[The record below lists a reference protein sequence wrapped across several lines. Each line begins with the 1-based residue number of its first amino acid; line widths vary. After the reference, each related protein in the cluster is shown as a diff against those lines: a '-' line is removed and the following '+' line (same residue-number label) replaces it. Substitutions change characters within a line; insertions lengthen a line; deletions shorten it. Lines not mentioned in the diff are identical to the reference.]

1 MAMNGLQRVVWD
13 FAYLQATFP
22 PRKLQ
27 LLEGGTVMFDEGTPH
42 GHWEY
47 DVMSR
52 EFDIEFHFKADLTK
66 IKRKRFIPVPM
77 TTSFEL
83 DVRTGE
89 PAWWAVLVTID
100 PTTMQ
105 PEPVD

>member
-1 MAMNGLQRVVWD
+1 MAMIGRQRVVWD
-13 FAYLQATFP
+13 FAYVQATFP

-27 LLEGGTVMFDEGTPH
+27 LLEGGTVMFNEGTPH
-42 GHWEY
+42 GHW
-47 DVMSR
+47 R
-52 EFDIEFHFKADLTK
+52 EFTIEFHFKADLTK
-66 IKRKRFIPVPM
+66 MKRKRFIPVPM
-77 TTSFEL
+77 TTSYEL

-89 PAWWAVLVTID
+89 PAWWAVLVPTD